1 LERVVGIRCTGVE
14 EFSRGFMEKKLA
26 AGEGERSQSLG
37 AGRRTERSLL
47 SGGGYEEQILASG
60 GIMTIDP
67 VCGMRV
73 EEKKPELQSQYAGR
87 KYFFC
92 SEECKQEFEAD
103 PNGYVETVAA

>member
-1 LERVVGIRCTGVE
+1 MHGSRRIFLGFYRE
-14 EFSRGFMEKKLA
+14 EIG
-26 AGEGERSQSLG
+26 GW
-37 AGRRTERSLL
+37 GRRTESVTWGGAENGEVFAMR
-47 SGGGYEEQILASG
+47 GGYKEQIFSSG

-67 VCGMRV
+67 VCGMRL
-73 EEKKPELQSQYAGR
+73 EEKKPELQAQYAGR